1 MVNFVSKGVNLSRAF
16 CLIARNLTKL
26 CDPYKTLDYLGATKK
41 MKSNRC
47 KFGLAGD
54 LIVSK
59 LSKPLASLSL
69 GVLTCKRG
77 TQHSFNKYIWHVYH
91 TSDTALGTTAMKVN
105 KKDVLLA
112 LIELI
117 TRCGC

>member
-1 MVNFVSKGVNLSRAF
+1 MVNFVFKGVNVSTVF

-59 LSKPLASLSL
+59 LSKTLAFLSL
-69 GVLTCKRG
+69 GVLSCKR
-77 TQHSFNKYIWHVYH
+77 HSTFIQQIHLECLPHVRH
-91 TSDTALGTTAMKVN
+91 CSRHHRQEDKQERHAP
-105 KKDVLLA
+105 
-112 LIELI
+112 
-117 TRCGC
+117 CSH